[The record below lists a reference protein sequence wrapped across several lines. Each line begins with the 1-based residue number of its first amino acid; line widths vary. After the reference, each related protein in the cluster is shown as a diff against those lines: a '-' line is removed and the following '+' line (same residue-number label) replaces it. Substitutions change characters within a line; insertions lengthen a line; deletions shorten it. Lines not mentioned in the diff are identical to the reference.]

1 MMETHDFDDSDFKTD
16 ESITQEFDA
25 CKPSDKEKSLVL
37 RKFSVRFIPIPAAIG
52 SNLAHAHTSS
62 VDTDITR
69 GTTETAPL
77 FLPPMNL
84 PALHMNIDIGAGQAP
99 MEENGDSNTSSPSST
114 GKKHQSYEISN
125 K

>member
-25 CKPSDKEKSLVL
+25 CEPSDKEKSLVL
-37 RKFSVRFIPIPAAIG
+37 KKFSVRFIPMPAAIG

-77 FLPPMNL
+77 FLPPVMNV
-84 PALHMNIDIGAGQAP
+84 PVLHMDTNIGAGQAP
-99 MEENGDSNTSSPSST
+99 TIVMT
-114 GKKHQSYEISN
+114 KHPA
-125 K
+125 